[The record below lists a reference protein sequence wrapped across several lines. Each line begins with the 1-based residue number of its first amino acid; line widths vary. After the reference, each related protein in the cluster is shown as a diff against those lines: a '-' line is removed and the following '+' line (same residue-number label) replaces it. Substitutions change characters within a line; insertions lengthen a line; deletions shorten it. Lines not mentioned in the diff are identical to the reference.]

1 LKTPSPILPSDR
13 FRAMADRQARLRLDA
28 FPGLDKALGVGPDR
42 PPVARP
48 PSEAKLEAAER
59 RLLAMLAGAP
69 DPEQALRA
77 HLVGAPDDAVALRL
91 LGQVLLGAG
100 RVTEATRLLERS
112 AEVAPGHRPAR
123 HALATAMLA
132 RGLAND
138 ALPHIDMLLGHAP
151 QNADYLSLRATA
163 LAKTGDYAKAITI
176 YEDLA
181 RRGRRPAQLWLGYA
195 HALKYV
201 GRRAESVRAY
211 RSALELDPALGEAWW
226 GLANM
231 KNEFFSSADLAAMRG
246 QLENPSLAAENR
258 IRFHYALGRA
268 LELDGD
274 YAGSFAQYQAGAA
287 LRHARGTHDPDAWSA
302 YVTRVRDVF
311 GAGLF
316 AAHAGGGC
324 GDAAPI
330 FILGMPR
337 AGSTL
342 IEQILASH
350 SQVEGTAELPDLGRI
365 IEELSARAGMYP
377 GCVAGLDNGQ
387 LAALGA
393 RYIERTRIYRKT
405 DRPFFID
412 KTPSNWLHA
421 GLIHL
426 ILPNAKIIDAR
437 RAPMATCFSVFKQLF
452 GHGAAYAS
460 DLGDLG
466 RYYNDY
472 TGLMTHFDAVLPGR
486 IYRVDYERVVADTEG
501 EIRGLLAYCG
511 LDMEPACLRF
521 WETER
526 AVATPSS
533 EQVRQPIFRDAVE
546 HWRRYEAFLGPL
558 RAALA

>member
-1 LKTPSPILPSDR
+1 LHS
-13 FRAMADRQARLRLDA
+13 
-28 FPGLDKALGVGPDR
+28 
-42 PPVARP
+42 
-48 PSEAKLEAAER
+48 
-59 RLLAMLAGAP
+59 
-69 DPEQALRA
+69 
-77 HLVGAPDDAVALRL
+77 APDDAVALRL
-91 LGQVLLGAG
+91 LAQVLLGAG
-100 RVTEATRLLERS
+100 RVTEATRKLER
-112 AEVAPGHRPAR
+112 AVHLAPAHRKAR
-123 HALATAMLA
+123 HSLASALLA
-132 RGLAND
+132 RGLAGD
-138 ALPHIDMLLGHAP
+138 ALPHIDMLLEHAP
-151 QNADYLSLRATA
+151 QNADYRSLRATA
-163 LAKTGDYAKAITI
+163 LAKTGDYAGAIAI

-181 RRGRRPAQLWLGYA
+181 QRGKRPAPFWLGYA

-211 RSALELDPALGEAWW
+211 RSALEQDAGSGEAWW

-231 KNEFFSSADLAAMRG
+231 KNEFFSPADLAAMRG
-246 QLENPSLAAENR
+246 QLENPALGAENR

-274 YAGSFAQYQAGAA
+274 YAGSFAQYQAGAS
-287 LRHARGTHDPDAWSA
+287 LRHAKGTHDADAWSA
-302 YVTRVRDVF
+302 YVGRVRDVF
-311 GAGLF
+311 AAPLF
-316 AAHAGGGC
+316 AVHADGC
-324 GDAAPI
+324 ADAAPI

-350 SQVEGTAELPDLGRI
+350 SQVEGTAELPDMGRVV
-365 IEELSARAGMYP
+365 EELSARSGMYP
-377 GCVAGLDNGQ
+377 DCVAGLDAAQ
-387 LAALGA
+387 LRELGA

-405 DRPFFID
+405 GRPFFID

-421 GLIHL
+421 GLIRL
-426 ILPNAKIIDAR
+426 ILPQAKIIDAR

-472 TGLMTHFDAVLPGR
+472 VGLMAHFDAVLPGR
-486 IYRVDYERVVADTEG
+486 IYRVEYERLVADTVS

-511 LDMEPACLRF
+511 LELEPACLRF
-521 WETER
+521 WETSR

-546 HWRRYEAFLGPL
+546 HWRRYEPFLEPL